1 MPEADEVE
9 MTTEEKKV
17 MLDDLDARYNEKF
30 EKIKTEIETLFVVD
44 QHSLAD
50 EAIRHISKLHFYN
63 SRLSEE
69 KMMLFKIKRKMD
81 EIHGELFEKYKF
93 NNNFKVTT
101 KGEVDEWINRD
112 VRWQKISTR
121 YETQKILVDHYS
133 RVVDAIREKGYMIKN
148 LIDLKK
154 IELGL
159 R

>member
-1 MPEADEVE
+1 MSGSEEEVNDID
-9 MTTEEKKV
+9 KKT
-17 MLDDLDARYNEKF
+17 MLDDLDKRYNEKF
-30 EKIKTEIETLFVVD
+30 DAIKNEIETLFVVN
-44 QHSLAD
+44 QHELAD

-69 KMMLFKIKRKMD
+69 KVMLFKIKRKMD
-81 EIHGELFEKYKF
+81 EIHGELYEKYRF
-93 NNNFKVTT
+93 NNSFKLST

-112 VRWQKISTR
+112 VRWQKIATR